1 MMKGAGSVIRPF
13 FDVIAPF
20 VIARNESDEAIH
32 SCFAAMDCFAALAMT
47 ERPHAASAFFFGGKR
62 P

>member
-32 SCFAAMDCFAALAMT
+32 AL
-47 ERPHAASAFFFGGKR
+47 PLWIASLR
-62 P
+62 SQ